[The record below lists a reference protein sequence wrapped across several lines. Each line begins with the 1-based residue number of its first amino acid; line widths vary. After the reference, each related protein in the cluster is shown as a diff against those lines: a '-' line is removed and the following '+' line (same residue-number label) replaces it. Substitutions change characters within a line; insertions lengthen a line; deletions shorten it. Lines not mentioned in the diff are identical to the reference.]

1 MIYLEETLNI
11 TPASPDIR
19 DDFIKVAQN
28 LLVPACER
36 LGARLVCAWSGH
48 FEWVMQTIQ
57 IFEFDD
63 IEALKK
69 FRINSSQDKEWG
81 KYLAQL
87 EVFAPER
94 RTRLLEP
101 IGAVPPEILHKA
113 IEESQKSP
121 LKAYSMAILE
131 VNPGKM
137 ENIIAGLK
145 AGHKVMPIIASW
157 RPIAGTGSPN
167 QIIDLWK
174 GDVLF
179 SAEAMAYRPFS
190 KEQQWV
196 RDLRENAPKEKIVAL
211 FSLPYSPLK

>member
-11 TPASPDIR
+11 TPASQDIR
-19 DDFIKVAQN
+19 DGYIKVAQE

-36 LGARLVCAWSGH
+36 LGARLVCAWNGH
-48 FEWVMQTIQ
+48 YEWVMQTTQ

-63 IEALKK
+63 IEALKN

-81 KYLAQL
+81 KYLSQL

-101 IGAVPPEILHKA
+101 IGAVPPEVLHKA
-113 IEESQKSP
+113 IEDSQKTP
-121 LKAYSMAILE
+121 LKVYSMAILE
-131 VNPGKM
+131 ANLGKM
-137 ENIIAGLK
+137 KDMIGFIS

-157 RPIAGTGSPN
+157 RPIAGSPN

-179 SAEAMAYRPFS
+179 STEAMGYHPFT

-196 RDLRENAPKEKIVAL
+196 RDLRAMAPKERIVPL
-211 FSLPYSPLK
+211 YTLPYSPLK

>member
-1 MIYLEETLNI
+1 MIYLEQTLNI

-19 DDFIKVAQN
+19 DDYIKVAQE
-28 LLVPACER
+28 LLVPACKR
-36 LGARLVCAWSGH
+36 LGARLVAAWFGNY
-48 FEWVMQTIQ
+48 EWVYQTTQ

-69 FRINSSQDKEWG
+69 FRINASQDKIWG
-81 KYLAQL
+81 EYMAQL
-87 EVFAPER
+87 EVFSPER

-101 IGAVPPEILHKA
+101 VGAVPPEILHKA
-113 IEESQKSP
+113 IEESQKTP

-137 ENIIAGLK
+137 ADMIAGIS
-145 AGHKVMPIIASW
+145 AGYKVMPIIASW
-157 RPIAGTGSPN
+157 RPIAGSPN
-167 QIIDLWK
+167 QVIDLWK

-190 KEQQWV
+190 QDQQWV
-196 RDLRENAPKEKIVAL
+196 RQLRENAPKERIVPL
-211 FSLPYSPLK
+211 YTLPYSPLK

>member
-11 TPASPDIR
+11 TPASQDIR
-19 DDFIKVAQN
+19 DDFIKVAQD

-36 LGARLVCAWSGH
+36 LGARLVCAWNGH
-48 FEWVMQTIQ
+48 YEWVMQTTQ

-63 IEALKK
+63 IKALKN

-81 KYLAQL
+81 EYLAQL

-113 IEESQKSP
+113 IEDSQKSP
-121 LKAYSMAILE
+121 LKVYSMAILE

-137 ENIIAGLK
+137 PDMIAFIS

-157 RPIAGTGSPN
+157 RPIAGSPN

-179 SAEAMAYRPFS
+179 SADAMAYRPFT

-196 RDLRENAPKEKIVAL
+196 RDLRVQAPKERIVPL
-211 FSLPYSPLK
+211 YTLPYSPLK